1 VSPTARSNKARKE
14 RERKARQDAKRLERQ
29 RKRGPRDGL
38 IERETETREQRHRY
52 LIVCEGEKTEPN
64 YFRAF
69 PEYTLVYAIQVEG
82 AGANTTSVVERA
94 IELRD
99 EVGGY
104 EDDEVWAVFDRDSFP
119 PERFNEALLLAKNRG
134 IRVAYS
140 NEAFELWYLLHFAYR
155 DTGLSRT
162 QYKSKLTRSLGE
174 RYRKNSEQMY
184 DKLLPMQEQAIQNA
198 SRLLASHTP
207 LVPESCNPSTTV
219 HLLVLRLNGT
229 PADDEAEILD
239 NLI

>member
-1 VSPTARSNKARKE
+1 MSPTSRSIKARKE
-14 RERKARQDAKRLERQ
+14 RERKARQEAKRLVRQ
-29 RKRGPRDGL
+29 RRRGPRDGL
-38 IERETETREQRHRY
+38 IQRETGTREQRHRY
-52 LIVCEGEKTEPN
+52 LIVCEGAKTEPN

-69 PEYTLVYAIQVEG
+69 TENIVVHEIRVEG

-99 EVGGY
+99 EDEGY
-104 EDDEVWAVFDRDSFP
+104 EENEVWSVFDRDSFP
-119 PERFNEALLLAKNRG
+119 AERFNEALGLAKREG

-162 QYKSKLTRSLGE
+162 QYKSKLTRHLGE
-174 RYRKNSEQMY
+174 TYRKNSEHMY
-184 DKLLPMQEQAIQNA
+184 GKLLPLQEQAIKNA
-198 SRLLASHTP
+198 TRLLASHDP
-207 LVPESCNPSTTV
+207 LVPERGNPSTTV

-229 PADDEAEILD
+229 IAVDETEILD